1 MLHMFKS
8 TDFFK
13 VKDVENKLDHLK
25 LALFFYL
32 YTEAHSEIKVNFLF
46 HALKDDYQDIVNQKP

>member
-1 MLHMFKS
+1 MFKS